1 LLAGSREVVRAH
13 GNVVHQSRKEHSPIR
28 RLHLPLIVD
37 LAIVASL
44 ILGVLE
50 AVNAVRVLAAG

>member
-1 LLAGSREVVRAH
+1 M
-13 GNVVHQSRKEHSPIR
+13 R
-28 RLHLPLIVD
+28 RLNLPLILD

-50 AVNAVRVLAAG
+50 AVNAIRVLAAG